1 MGNGN
6 IVHGA
11 AERYCG
17 NVKMRLSSLE
27 ENMSTQLLSELL
39 LQNEIDKYEK
49 LDEMSEQEKLLYTIC
64 KKELAV
70 IARLKINGIDL
81 RGEVREVKENL
92 ERQSLYFIEPEK
104 FQIMKEKAR
113 RYDEMFNIVT
123 CELLISTYMNGE

>member
-1 MGNGN
+1 M
-6 IVHGA
+6 A
-11 AERYCG
+11 A
-17 NVKMRLSSLE
+17 
-27 ENMSTQLLSELL
+27 QLLSELL

-92 ERQSLYFIEPEK
+92 EHQSLYFIEPEK
-104 FQIMKEKAR
+104 FQIMKEKSR

-123 CELLISTYMNGE
+123 CEL